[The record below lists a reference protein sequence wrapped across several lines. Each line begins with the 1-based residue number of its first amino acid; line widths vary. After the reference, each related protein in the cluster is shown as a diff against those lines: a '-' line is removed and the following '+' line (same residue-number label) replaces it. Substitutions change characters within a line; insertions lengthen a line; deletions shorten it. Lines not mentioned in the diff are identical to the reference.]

1 MEQIE
6 AKIEDLKHR
15 EADRETMRVSQQ
27 ALTSHMEESLSPLIV
42 SSQTDQNG

>member
-15 EADRETMRVSQQ
+15 EADRETMRIDHQVRI
-27 ALTSHMEESLSPLIV
+27 SHMEESLSPLIV